1 MVNVEITDYYYE
13 KSTGSYLKNGVKANR
28 IPRGSVAGGRGTFV
42 MSGDPPKMNIRVS
55 IYSSI
60 LDQKVTDR
68 FDMYPVIKKYGDRRR
83 VTERY
88 CADIF
93 TKICSKKI
101 DTSKLEDPKSMSMSD
116 LRPIINFVNKELI
129 KLVIEA
135 VEY

>member
-28 IPRGSVAGGRGTFV
+28 IPRGSVAGGCGTFV

-68 FDMYPVIKKYGDRRR
+68 FDMYP
-83 VTERY
+83 
-88 CADIF
+88 DIF
-93 TKICSKKI
+93 TKICGKKI

-116 LRPIINFVNKELI
+116 LRAIINFVNKELI